1 MALLGHRCHR
11 LACATLAWATLTLAG
26 GRAQVPGSRPA
37 AVPPALVSTQE
48 VYAAFTVNLTRF
60 VTWPEGT
67 FPSRDAPI
75 VIGSFPRDAI
85 NAALDEAVKGESVE
99 GHPLRTMRIQS
110 LDDLAKCQVVFLSKN
125 NATRAAVL
133 SRLAHKPVLTVSD
146 ADGFLELGGHV
157 WFEARPPHTRP
168 RISPENLKLS
178 GLEVR
183 SQLLRLAAVP

>member
-1 MALLGHRCHR
+1 MLTCGH
-11 LACATLAWATLTLAG
+11 
-26 GRAQVPGSRPA
+26 AQAPA
-37 AVPPALVSTQE
+37 PRPPATTALVDTHA

-67 FPSRDAPI
+67 FANRDAPI

-85 NAALDEAVKGESVE
+85 NPALDDAVKGESVE

-110 LDDLAKCQVVFLSKN
+110 LDDLAKCQVVFLSKS
-125 NATRAAVL
+125 NATRPAVL
-133 SRLAHKPVLTVSD
+133 ARVEHKPVLTVSD

-157 WFEARPPHTRP
+157 WFESRPPHTRP
-168 RISPENLKLS
+168 RISAENLKAS

-183 SQLLRLAAVP
+183 SQLLRLASAP